1 MSVSDIEKNLLN
13 YSMPIKKQE
22 KEFVNYLVDL
32 MQSIGPVTAKSM
44 FGGYGLFLNRLM
56 FGLVAHS
63 TLYFKTG
70 KELENELKLRGSE
83 AFTYSKKGKTF
94 KMSYYQAPEE
104 ALENYED
111 MKVWANKAYNAAL
124 QAAEKNPKKK

>member
-1 MSVSDIEKNLLN
+1 
-13 YSMPIKKQE
+13 MPIKKQE

-44 FGGYGLFLNRLM
+44 FGGHGIFLNKLM
-56 FGLVAHS
+56 LGLVS
-63 TLYFKTG
+63 NSILYFKTN
-70 KELENELKLRGSE
+70 KELENELKVIGSE
-83 AFTYSKKGKTF
+83 AFTYNKKGKAF

-111 MKVWANKAYNAAL
+111 MKLWASKAYNAAL
-124 QAAEKNPKKK
+124 QAAEKNPKKKSKSLME